1 MLQFLSYIG
10 KPFISCSDTGV
21 EFIASKTGLKLGWN
35 PNWFS
40 CLSCPN
46 QNQFQKFSKPHERQF
61 YILVLKHGLAAV
73 EEKKNMLRLHVDD
86 SQMEWVC
93 EQHQKGKYLYT
104 NACCNQVICLQRAF
118 FLGYVNTNDPFYG
131 SVYIHDHRAA
141 NSPRLFARPSCS

>member
-1 MLQFLSYIG
+1 M
-10 KPFISCSDTGV
+10 
-21 EFIASKTGLKLGWN
+21 
-35 PNWFS
+35 
-40 CLSCPN
+40 
-46 QNQFQKFSKPHERQF
+46 
-61 YILVLKHGLAAV
+61 AAV